1 MAYGT
6 TDSSRTKTHNEWM
19 LRAFILPTLQFI
31 TYIGPKFDHVMDH
44 LALPLF
50 FLVLAIKSY
59 KVSHLGCLYDI
70 LSHWRVSVKGSPFRP
85 SWNLS
90 WTWVIFPSFAS
101 PWHSSDLWH
110 TGRKN
115 KALYICDALGEK
127 ERKSTARAA
136 VAKSSQT
143 TSWAGFCVE

>member
-1 MAYGT
+1 MNAQGLHPPHTPIYYLHWSQVWSCNGSPCPSPVLPG
-6 TDSSRTKTHNEWM
+6 SSNKK
-19 LRAFILPTLQFI
+19 LQSF
-31 TYIGPKFDHVMDH
+31 TFR
-44 LALPLF
+44 LPLWY
-50 FLVLAIKSY
+50 S
-59 KVSHLGCLYDI
+59 